1 MAKKV
6 IKKYQGDTGSSTT
19 GPATKRP
26 MSSDELRREQNRTGK
41 TAEEYYKSE
50 DYARVQRK
58 LDELNARNQAKPKG
72 PGPINTPPTEIKTY
86 GPKAKSRPLSR
97 PTPPPDTRSTN
108 EKVGIPRPTGNNP
121 LNNGVYRGTKLT
133 PAQIKQSQEDWKKK
147 EREKTNPK
155 NKPAGSALTPLKR
168 GGSIKRK

>member
-1 MAKKV
+1 MAKKL

-19 GPATKRP
+19 A
-26 MSSDELRREQNRTGK
+26 
-41 TAEEYYKSE
+41 
-50 DYARVQRK
+50 
-58 LDELNARNQAKPKG
+58 
-72 PGPINTPPTEIKTY
+72 PPTEIKTY

-97 PTPPPDTRSTN
+97 PRPRPTPPPDTRSTN
-108 EKVGIPRPTGNNP
+108 ERVGITPPTGNNP
-121 LNNGVYRGTKLT
+121 LNNGLYRGTKLT

>member
-6 IKKYQGDTGSSTT
+6 IKKYQGDKGSSTT
-19 GPATKRP
+19 
-26 MSSDELRREQNRTGK
+26 
-41 TAEEYYKSE
+41 
-50 DYARVQRK
+50 V
-58 LDELNARNQAKPKG
+58 
-72 PGPINTPPTEIKTY
+72 PPTEIKTY
-86 GPKAKSRPLSR
+86 GPKAKPRPLSR
-97 PTPPPDTRSTN
+97 PTSPPYTGPADTRSTN
-108 EKVGIPRPTGNNP
+108 EKVGITPPTGNNP